1 MIDQHEAH
9 GPGRDRQE
17 MRTIRPLHPGLVDQA
32 HVDLMDE
39 RRRVQRLTG
48 PAPAQSEAGGPLQL
62 VVREREELVERLSV
76 TLTGAVQEDG
86 RVA

>member
-1 MIDQHEAH
+1 
-9 GPGRDRQE
+9 
-17 MRTIRPLHPGLVDQA
+17 
-32 HVDLMDE
+32 MDE

-62 VVREREELVERLSV
+62 VLREREELVERLSV